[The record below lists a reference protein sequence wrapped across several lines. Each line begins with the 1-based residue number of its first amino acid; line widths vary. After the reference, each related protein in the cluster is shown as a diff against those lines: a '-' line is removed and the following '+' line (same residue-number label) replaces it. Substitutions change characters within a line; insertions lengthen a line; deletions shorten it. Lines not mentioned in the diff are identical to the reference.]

1 MIRLDFKNIVIQ
13 RLMFND
19 IQFYLFAFNHKT
31 FQQRK
36 LENLKYIV
44 TPLHFIEQQITQNMK
59 FFLPSSSIAIALTA
73 FAGTMSNHCVHG
85 VEATLINPQ
94 QLRKT
99 APIAIKQ
106 KGEGKVGS
114 IRELQTLTCDDIF
127 GVDSNHEGVGEDLG
141 YGNNEYLLNNVCNGN
156 PLVITLADNAIV
168 QGVPIACFVDLLPV
182 FSSIGVDPPVVACD
196 KEGDEL
202 LCPVIRQSR
211 DSLSGTGQESGGKE
225 LDQVAICKPNVCNA
239 NIDEF
244 NEFLSAVIPIFG
256 YVVDDGAY
264 LISCSCTESFYN
276 SAYAEGENNE
286 YMEAGGFTPDSGLGD
301 RNNHVCATSPQSA
314 CVNVTLFDVT
324 IGHPHSHFTQPI
336 CRDGCD
342 SLDYAGDSTG
352 SGFNFNSYVAYL
364 QTNPASN
371 NYCLSGLE
379 VTMTPSNEEFDSTKS
394 CTSKAAKARRASCP
408 SKSTSTKAPGSTKA
422 PKATKAPGSSKAPKS
437 TKAPGSS
444 KAPKSTKAP
453 GSIKAPKATKA
464 PGSSKAPKS
473 IKAPGSSKAPKSTK
487 APGST
492 KAPKVSPPKGGTPS
506 VSYPITSG
514 AVASAAVVA
523 TIGFAL

>member
-1 MIRLDFKNIVIQ
+1 MRLDIKNIV
-13 RLMFND
+13 MFND
-19 IQFYLFAFNHKT
+19 IQFYLFIFLT
-31 FQQRK
+31 IK
-36 LENLKYIV
+36 LSNNENLQNLKYIV

-59 FFLPSSSIAIALTA
+59 FFLPSSSIAIALAA
-73 FAGTMSNHCVHG
+73 FAGTMSNHRVHG
-85 VEATLINPQ
+85 VEASLINPQ
-94 QLRKT
+94 QLRKS
-99 APIAIKQ
+99 APITIKQ

-114 IRELQTLTCDDIF
+114 IRELQNPFCDALF
-127 GVDSNHEGVGEDLG
+127 GDSNYAEVGSALG
-141 YGNNEYLLNNVCNGN
+141 YRNNAVLLEKCNYLVNEAYAVFIS
-156 PLVITLADNAIV
+156 LVFVAME
-168 QGVPIACFVDLLPV
+168 QGVPSDCFTAIVPV
-182 FSSIGVDPPVVACD
+182 FFSLIDPINSPVVACD

-211 DSLSGTGQESGGKE
+211 DSLSGTGQGSGGKE

-276 SAYAEGENNE
+276 SAYAEGENKE
-286 YMEAGGFTPDSGLGD
+286 YMEASGFTPDSGLGD

-371 NYCLSGLE
+371 NYCLSGSE

-437 TKAPGSS
+437 TKAPGS
-444 KAPKSTKAP
+444 
-453 GSIKAPKATKA
+453 
-464 PGSSKAPKS
+464 
-473 IKAPGSSKAPKSTK
+473 
-487 APGST
+487 T
-492 KAPKVSPPKGGTPS
+492 KAPKVSPPKGGTPA
-506 VSYPITSG
+506 VSDPITSG
-514 AVASAAVVA
+514 AVSMLSSAAVASAVVA

>member
-1 MIRLDFKNIVIQ
+1 
-13 RLMFND
+13 
-19 IQFYLFAFNHKT
+19 
-31 FQQRK
+31 
-36 LENLKYIV
+36 
-44 TPLHFIEQQITQNMK
+44 MK

-73 FAGTMSNHCVHG
+73 FAGTTSNHCVHG

-99 APIAIKQ
+99 APITIKQ

-114 IRELQTLTCDDIF
+114 IRELQPLTCDDIF
-127 GVDSNHEGVGEDLG
+127 GVGSDHEGVGEELG
-141 YGNNEYLLNNVCNGN
+141 YGNNELLNNVCNGN

-182 FSSIGVDPPVVACD
+182 FSSIGDPINSPACD

-211 DSLSGTGQESGGKE
+211 DSLSGTGGQESGGKE

-244 NEFLSAVIPIFG
+244 NEFLSAVIPKFG

-301 RNNHVCATSPQSA
+301 RNNHVCATSPQSP

-371 NYCLSGLE
+371 NYCLSGSE

-453 GSIKAPKATKA
+453 GSSKAPKSTKA
-464 PGSSKAPKS
+464 PGSTKATKAT
-473 IKAPGSSKAPKSTK
+473 KAPGSSKAPKSTK

-492 KAPKVSPPKGGTPS
+492 KAPKVSPPKGGTPA
-506 VSYPITSG
+506 VSDPITSG
-514 AVASAAVVA
+514 AVSMLSSAAVVSAVVA